1 MKRCVADECIRLA
14 ERVVPGLRGW
24 VAECYASTPLTYR
37 DYIGAPEDGLRFTQG
52 LQESV
57 GGLAVRPH
65 TSAEPVPHRTKP
77 DVARGVRCDDD
88 RAVHLCGSFG
98 T

>member
-1 MKRCVADECIRLA
+1 MLIQCPTNLPSRYRC
-14 ERVVPGLRGW
+14 PGG
-24 VAECYASTPLTYR
+24 
-37 DYIGAPEDGLRFTQG
+37 DGLRFTQG

-57 GGLAVRPH
+57 GGLALRPH

-77 DVARGVRCDDD
+77 DVARGVRRDDD